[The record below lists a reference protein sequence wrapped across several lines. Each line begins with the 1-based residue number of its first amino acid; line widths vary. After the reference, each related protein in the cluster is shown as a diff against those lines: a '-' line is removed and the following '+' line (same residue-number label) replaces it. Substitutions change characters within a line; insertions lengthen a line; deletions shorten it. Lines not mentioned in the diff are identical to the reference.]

1 MGKISKRI
9 LHSRFS
15 NNHVAKL
22 SLSAILAVSFI
33 MGDVRILGYEWHIP
47 LMFDLEITYLKGT
60 NFPGFRG
67 FGPKTRN

>member
-1 MGKISKRI
+1 
-9 LHSRFS
+9 
-15 NNHVAKL
+15 
-22 SLSAILAVSFI
+22 